1 MNESEKNELV
11 LLNEEN
17 IKDLIYEIR
26 GQKVMLDF
34 DLARIYGYETKNFNR
49 QVKNNINKFPE
60 DFMFQIS
67 KEELEFL
74 VRCKNFTSAFWAQG
88 KGGRSYLPYAFT
100 EKGIYMLMTV
110 LRGELAVKQ
119 SITLIRLF
127 QSMKDYIV
135 ETNNL
140 VTTNEVLK
148 LSRQVN
154 ENTLAITKL
163 KESNEIIEE
172 QFNIVMDNFINP
184 STYKHFL
191 ILNGERI
198 ESDIAYRQIYS
209 LAKVSIILIDDYID
223 IRTLQQLK
231 SCSKDIS
238 ITICSDNLSK
248 DKLTEV
254 DLYDFANDT
263 GIDVVIKPTSGKI
276 HDRYIVIDYNNENE
290 TIYHSGGSS
299 KDGGNKITTIMV
311 VENNIDYHH
320 FIDTLLAGDE
330 SPNNIK

>member
-1 MNESEKNELV
+1 MELDNNELV
-11 LLNEEN
+11 VLDANT

-34 DLARIYGYETKNFNR
+34 DLARIYGYETKRFNE

-60 DFMFQIS
+60 DFRFQIS
-67 KEELEFL
+67 KEESELL
-74 VRCKNFTSAFWAQG
+74 VMSKISTSRDSAYFSGQM
-88 KGGRSYLPYAFT
+88 GGTRKLPYAFT

-154 ENTLAITKL
+154 ENTLAITQL
-163 KESNEIIEE
+163 KESNEIIEGKI
-172 QFNIVMDNFINP
+172 NIVMDNFIDP
-184 STYKHFL
+184 STYKEFV
-191 ILNGERI
+191 ILNGQKVEG
-198 ESDIAYRQIYS
+198 SIAYQTIYK
-209 LAKVSIILIDDYID
+209 LAKKSIIIVDDYISLK
-223 IRTLQQLK
+223 TLQLLLV
-231 SCSKDIS
+231 CSTDIT
-238 ITICSDNLSK
+238 ITICSDNVARNN
-248 DKLTEV
+248 LTDEEFA
-254 DLYDFANDT
+254 DF
-263 GIDVVIKPTSGKI
+263 ISESGFDIRMLKTHEI
-276 HDRYIVIDYNNENE
+276 VHDRYIVIDYNTENE

-299 KDGGNKITTIMV
+299 KDTGNKITTIAV
-311 VENNIDYHH
+311 LEKPELYHQIIDSL
-320 FIDTLLAGDE
+320 I
-330 SPNNIK
+330 N